1 VYVTPNLN
9 KMGDVKTPPHF
20 IIKYSIV
27 PLVCNRNCSV
37 HRTMKL
43 TVVIKRAWCIHRNS
57 KVILPDTAPLFV
69 TPEAYAF
76 AVPVP

>member
-1 VYVTPNLN
+1 VF
-9 KMGDVKTPPHF
+9 GA
-20 IIKYSIV
+20 SIG
-27 PLVCNRNCSV
+27 
-37 HRTMKL
+37 
-43 TVVIKRAWCIHRNS
+43 TV

>member
-1 VYVTPNLN
+1 
-9 KMGDVKTPPHF
+9 
-20 IIKYSIV
+20 
-27 PLVCNRNCSV
+27 
-37 HRTMKL
+37 MKL
-43 TVVIKRAWCIHRNS
+43 TVVIQRLVSIGTV